1 VNTIDNIAEAI
12 KAGAAGVTAEN
23 RTIDIKA
30 SVRGVETV
38 VPYAFNAQGEPRF
51 LKEVLDVA
59 TAAADQHAPRRQGRY
74 QFSDL
79 ASILAWA
86 TRYKTAETSA
96 YLQAPTQS
104 PGSLTII
111 VDELPGNESGGQSG
125 GASDKGTNRTLRA
138 TLPIALHDR
147 LKAWVATQ
155 EQWLDAAMFCSF
167 VGMAGDELSSAE
179 LLSMVQNLEVTSATT
194 WKRTVDDKGAV
205 RVQTEDKSGPATRIP
220 RDFKFAVPAFEFDDV
235 ATQFDAKLFSKI
247 EKGQPMFRFTI
258 TDLKRTIALAMKV
271 THEVVSEVVPATQVY
286 LGTPP

>member
-12 KAGAAGVTAEN
+12 KAGAAGVSAKD
-23 RTIDIKA
+23 RTIDVTAK
-30 SVRGVETV
+30 VRGVEVTL
-38 VPYAFNAQGEPRF
+38 PYAFNGNGQPQL
-51 LKEVLDVA
+51 LKEALDEA
-59 TAAADQHAPRRQGRY
+59 RHQADQTNPRRQGRY

-111 VDELPGNESGGQSG
+111 VDELPGGD
-125 GASDKGTNRTLRA
+125 SDKGTNRTLRA

-155 EQWLDAAMFCSF
+155 EQWLDAATFCSF
-167 VGMAGDELSSAE
+167 VEMAGDELSSAE
-179 LLSMVQNLEVTSATT
+179 LLSMVQNLEVTSAAS

-220 RDFKFAVPAFEFDDV
+220 RDFKFAVSAFEFDDV

-258 TDLKRTIALAMKV
+258 TDLKRTITLAMKM
-271 THEVVSEVVPATQVY
+271 THEVVSEVVPAANVY